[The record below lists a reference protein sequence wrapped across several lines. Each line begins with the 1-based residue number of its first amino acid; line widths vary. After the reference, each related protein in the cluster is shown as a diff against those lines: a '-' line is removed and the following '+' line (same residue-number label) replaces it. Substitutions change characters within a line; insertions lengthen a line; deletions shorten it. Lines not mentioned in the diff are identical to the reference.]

1 MPLCGTGCK
10 LGGGEPL
17 EARMRASR
25 VVVET
30 PGFDDLARLSEAAE
44 QVPVEAFVA
53 KASNKA
59 LCKPILHRLA
69 RSDVMPFDPAFL
81 LPLQDRVR
89 DQLRAVVPND
99 ERNGYRDRI
108 WKTRAVTVELRI
120 PKLRKGCYLP
130 AFSSRR

>member
-1 MPLCGTGCK
+1 
-10 LGGGEPL
+10 
-17 EARMRASR
+17 MRASR

-59 LCKPILHRLA
+59 LCKPILHQLA
-69 RSDVMPFDPAFL
+69 GSDVMPFDPAFL
-81 LPLQDRVR
+81 LPLQNRVR
-89 DQLRAVVPND
+89 DQLRAVVPDD